1 MKQGTDTGD
10 IVFEAKEITTKDITD
25 ISLHVKAGEIL
36 GIYGL
41 MGAGREAMAETFFGL
56 HHILSGRLL
65 MKGEQIEVKDPRAA
79 IARKIAYVPAER
91 KSDSLI
97 LIQTVRENITMASL
111 DKVSKRGIVSQKEEV
126 RITKKWIEKF
136 GIKTP
141 SSETTIENL
150 SGGNQQKVVMGRWME
165 MEPDL
170 LILNNPTRG
179 VDVGAKSE
187 IYKIIDELCKAGT
200 AIIMISSDMSELLSM
215 SDRVMAMAGGRIC
228 GELSRCEV
236 TQEKLMEL
244 VVGGE

>member
-1 MKQGTDTGD
+1 
-10 IVFEAKEITTKDITD
+10 
-25 ISLHVKAGEIL
+25 
-36 GIYGL
+36 
-41 MGAGREAMAETFFGL
+41 
-56 HHILSGRLL
+56 
-65 MKGEQIEVKDPRAA
+65 
-79 IARKIAYVPAER
+79 
-91 KSDSLI
+91 
-97 LIQTVRENITMASL
+97 
-111 DKVSKRGIVSQKEEV
+111 
-126 RITKKWIEKF
+126 
-136 GIKTP
+136 
-141 SSETTIENL
+141 
-150 SGGNQQKVVMGRWME
+150 ME